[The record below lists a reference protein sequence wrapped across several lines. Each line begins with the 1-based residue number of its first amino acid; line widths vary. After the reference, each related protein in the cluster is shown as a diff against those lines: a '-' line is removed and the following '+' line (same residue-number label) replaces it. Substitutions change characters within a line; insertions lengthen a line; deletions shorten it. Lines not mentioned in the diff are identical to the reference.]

1 MSQGPWFELKRGV
14 LKHVNAWRGRIVF
27 IHINKTA
34 GTSVERALHLRS
46 ERKTALQK
54 REEMGRERFERAFK
68 FAFVRNPWD
77 KVLSHYHYRMRTNRT
92 GLADAGLDFRTWVLK
107 AYGERDPRWH
117 DDPRMFMAQRLWLD
131 DDAGRCLVDFVGR
144 FERLE
149 QDFGEACR
157 RMGVQATLPHV
168 KVTRHA
174 PYREAYDDETRALVA
189 RVFAADLEA
198 FGFEF

>member
-1 MSQGPWFELKRGV
+1 MSEGPWFELKRGV
-14 LKHVNAWRGRIVF
+14 LKHLNAWRGRIVF

-77 KVLSHYHYRMRTNRT
+77 KVLSHYHYRLRTNRT
-92 GLADAGLDFRTWVLK
+92 GLADTGLDFRAWVLK

-131 DDAGRCLVDFVGR
+131 DEAGRCLVDFVGR

-149 QDFGEACR
+149 QDFSEACR
-157 RMGVQATLPHV
+157 RMGVQARLPHV

-174 PYREAYDDETRALVA
+174 PYRDAYDAETRALIA
-189 RVFAADLEA
+189 RIFAADLEA
-198 FGFEF
+198 FDFEF

>member
-92 GLADAGLDFRTWVLK
+92 GLADAGLDFRKWVLK

-189 RVFAADLEA
+189 RVFSADLEA